1 MATYRGFGGGPDV
14 SMMAAS
20 VGFDSGISPSGDL
33 DMGLLDGLSGD
44 LSHSFGLTSRTLLLL
59 PTPHPDALHTPPLQ
73 YTLLQ
78 YTLLHT
84 VCERSSWRA
93 PFDASVSRLTR
104 VRR

>member
-1 MATYRGFGGGPDV
+1 
-14 SMMAAS
+14 MMAAS

-59 PTPHPDALHTPPLQ
+59 PTTHPDALHTAPLQ
-73 YTLLQ
+73 YTV
-78 YTLLHT
+78 LHT
-84 VCERSSWRA
+84 VCECSSWRA
-93 PFDASVSRLTR
+93 PFCASVSRLTR